1 MAMAAGGS
9 SFNLGAEPNDE
20 KKQTVSSKH
29 SFSRKQELLLKTPPA
44 MSSSKTTKDGP
55 KLPLE
60 LDISPVCIFPDQI
73 AQTTQVLTYR
83 CSTCSRR
90 HPVILNILDQPLLHV
105 RSKTMTMTRE
115 RQLRNAAN
123 NQTLMTIHRQIWTAG
138 PPYYQFMSTTGVEL
152 LRLTRRWQCGT
163 SRMVSSFINTI
174 IGQLQ
179 HLTMDGDCS
188 SINATVYEASTHQLL
203 AEFRLNLRE
212 WKQTYTIT
220 IHPGVDVALI
230 CALVVCFDDRE
241 GHDFHIG
248 NPRNMKLAW
257 QKDREHSVEKKRQI
271 QQQIDRKACPP
282 AYLDGAVTDLVRQRR
297 RALNRG
303 LHRPAK
309 RFKGPGRHLRKIVS
323 DQDLHPPQNRAEDN
337 AVRAAG
343 LAAGA

>member
-9 SFNLGAEPNDE
+9 SCNLGVEHNDE
-20 KKQTVSSKH
+20 KKQTLSSKH
-29 SFSRKQELLLKTPPA
+29 SLSTKEGLSLKTPPA
-44 MSSSKTTKDGP
+44 VSSSKTTKGDP

-60 LDISPVCIFPDQI
+60 PDISPVCIFPDQI

-83 CSTCSRR
+83 CSTLSRR
-90 HPVILNILDQPLLHV
+90 HPVILNILDQPLLNV

-123 NQTLMTIHRQIWTAG
+123 NQILMTTHRQIWTAR

-152 LRLTRRWQCGT
+152 LRLTRRWQGGT
-163 SRMVSSFINTI
+163 SRMVASFINTI
-174 IGQLQ
+174 TGQLQ
-179 HLTMDGDCS
+179 HLTMDGDWS
-188 SINATVYEASTHQLL
+188 SINATVHEASTDQLL

-241 GHDFHIG
+241 GHDFHVG

-257 QKDREHSVEKKRQI
+257 QKDREHAIEKKRQI
-271 QQQIDRKACPP
+271 QQQNDSKACPP
-282 AYLDGAVTDLVRQRR
+282 AYLDGAVADEVRHRR
-297 RALNRG
+297 KVFNRG
-303 LHRPAK
+303 LHRPVK
-309 RFKGPGRHLRKIVS
+309 RFRGPGRHLRKIVS
-323 DQDLHPPQNRAEDN
+323 DQDLRPPRNSDEHN
-337 AVRAAG
+337 AVRAAS
-343 LAAGA
+343 LAAGL